1 MAQRTERLHGR
12 HAIEEAL
19 RARRRPLQRLLVK
32 RGRPSDEIRRLM
44 DLARDAGLPVVEIEG
59 ARLAELAGAGE
70 GAVQGA
76 VLEAGPLPE
85 LGGVPELCDALG
97 GEPGTRRVV
106 ALDGVEDP
114 QNVGALARVADAA
127 GAGGLLLTRRRSP
140 PLSPT
145 LARASAGAIDWLPVA
160 RVTNLTRAL
169 EDLKSKGF
177 WVVAADPDAK
187 TELWEVP
194 DRLLQGD
201 LVLVLGAEGRGLR
214 PSIRGAVD
222 HPVRIPMRGRVASL
236 NVASAGAVVL
246 YELLRRAASGP
257 RRPPGEPRPGSQS
270 ANSTPPGPES

>member
-19 RARRRPLQRLLVK
+19 RARRRPLHRLLVK
-32 RGRPSDEIRRLM
+32 AGRPNDETRQLM
-44 DLARDAGLPVVEIEG
+44 DLAREAGLPVVEVDG
-59 ARLAELAGAGE
+59 ARLADLAGAGE
-70 GAVQGA
+70 AAVQGA
-76 VLEAGPLPE
+76 LLEAGVLPE
-85 LGGVPELCDALG
+85 LGGVRELLDTLG
-97 GEPGTRRVV
+97 GEPGSRRVV

-140 PLSPT
+140 PLSPA
-145 LARASAGAIDWLPVA
+145 LVRASAGAIEWLPVA
-160 RVTNLTRAL
+160 RVTNLLRAL
-169 EDLKSKGF
+169 EEIKNEGF

-187 TELWEVP
+187 AELWEVP

-201 LVLVLGAEGRGLR
+201 LVVVLGAEGRGLR
-214 PSIRGAVD
+214 RSIRDAVD

-246 YELLRRAASGP
+246 YDLLRRASAA
-257 RRPPGEPRPGSQS
+257 PGRAPDQS
-270 ANSTPPGPES
+270 R